1 MYQPNDKFARQAKDL
16 GYLARSVFKL
26 QEIDRKFGVFR
37 PNMKVLDLGAAPGSW
52 LQYLSR
58 KIGSGGR
65 AYGLDLTKI
74 KNLKL
79 GNVETFAVDAFNEE
93 FFSKNFLNAE
103 FDAVISDMA
112 PFTSGV
118 KFADAALSLE
128 LLDQAFGIAQK
139 YLKTGGW
146 VIGNGLESHELN
158 LGFKRFQKHF
168 KSASRFKPKAC
179 REESKEL
186 YVIGQDFRK

>member
-37 PNMKVLDLGAAPGSW
+37 PNMKILDLGAAPGSW

-65 AYGLDLTKI
+65 AYGVDLTEI

-79 GNVETFAVDAFNEE
+79 GNIKTFAVDAFNEE
-93 FFSKNFLNAE
+93 FFFKNFLNIE

-112 PFTSGV
+112 PSTSGV

-128 LLDQAFGIAQK
+128 LLDRAFGIAQK
-139 YLKTGGW
+139 YLKAGGW
-146 VIGNGLESHELN
+146 FIGKVFESHELN
-158 LGFKRFQKHF
+158 LWFTRLRKHF
-168 KSASRFKPKAC
+168 QSVRRFKPKAC

-186 YVIGQDFRK
+186 YVIGQGFKK